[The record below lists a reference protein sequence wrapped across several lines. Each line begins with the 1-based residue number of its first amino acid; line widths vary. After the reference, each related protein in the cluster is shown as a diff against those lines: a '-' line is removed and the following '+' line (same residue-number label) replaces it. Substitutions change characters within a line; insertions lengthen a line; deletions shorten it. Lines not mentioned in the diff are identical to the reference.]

1 MIETETD
8 LEKKEISRSD
18 FLKTAGSTAL
28 FAFLGIAYTGCTNR
42 VTDSA
47 IDSVE
52 GDAVRI
58 DGNQVIMNLDHPDLE
73 DLNREGGWRLIA
85 PAEVLVVNVGNN
97 KIRAFTSVC
106 THAQC
111 STSWDFREG
120 EFICG
125 CHLSRFNTGG
135 EVTRGPATTD
145 LQEFDV
151 LRNGQNVVIIKEDA
165 S

>member
-1 MIETETD
+1 MN
-8 LEKKEISRSD
+8 EKKVVSRSD

-28 FAFLGIAYTGCTNR
+28 FAFLGIGFAGCTNR
-42 VTDSA
+42 VTDSS
-47 IDSVE
+47 IDS
-52 GDAVRI
+52 GDAEAI
-58 DGNQVIMNLDHPDLE
+58 QIIGNRVILNLDHPNLE
-73 DLNREGGWRLIA
+73 DLNREGGWRLITE
-85 PAEVLVVNVGNN
+85 AEVLAVNVGSNM
-97 KIRAFTSVC
+97 IRAFTSVC

-111 STSWDFREG
+111 STSWNFREG

-135 EVTRGPATTD
+135 EVTRGPATED

-151 LRNGQNVVIIKEDA
+151 NRDGQAITILKGGV